1 MEIEKFNEQVGRI
14 SEWLDNIEDDSMAI
28 AMLRQQIDIEPAD
41 NDKARKKH
49 MAGLKTLLQMSERT
63 DLPSVT
69 RSRGPH
75 REEVY
80 AESAN
85 ITEKAEALFEAAGA
99 FMHKWDTKGEYSE
112 WFIKNIA
119 ESHHRHQTKT
129 ENTSKGA

>member
-28 AMLRQQIDIEPAD
+28 AMLRQQIDIEPSD
-41 NDKARKKH
+41 DDKARKKH
-49 MAGLKTLLQMSERT
+49 MAGLKALLQMSERT

-75 REEVY
+75 REAVY
-80 AESAN
+80 AQSESIEAAA
-85 ITEKAEALFEAAGA
+85 EKLFEVAGE
-99 FMHKWDTKGEYSE
+99 FMHKWDTKEEYKA

-119 ESHHRHQTKT
+119 ERHQTKT